1 MLCNSHADHALYNE
15 SVGLIGGVVS
25 MYRNIM
31 LSAVKN
37 NPTHDENEED
47 QFEVSNDDDL
57 DDDFIDDE

>member
-1 MLCNSHADHALYNE
+1 
-15 SVGLIGGVVS
+15 